1 MLKDCER
8 RMYGKE
14 LYEIKLSVKKII
26 CGRNISGNS
35 RKKLHIKKYSFFGL
49 VFYIDVFSLKIFPNN
64 SEEI

>member
-14 LYEIKLSVKKII
+14 LYEIKLSVKELYAAEIFLEI
-26 CGRNISGNS
+26 PG
-35 RKKLHIKKYSFFGL
+35 KKLHIKKYSFFWL

-64 SEEI
+64 NEEI